1 MRITIYYIQA
11 FILLL
16 CSSVFAQKENYRF
29 INFGAKD
36 GLQDKV
42 VYNAAQDKKGYMWFA
57 TATGLYRYD
66 GHHFKYYRSS
76 IDKAGSNVANVLQAI
91 MCDDEGNLWLG
102 SLTTLQWFNP
112 AKNIFWQ
119 PDMNKAGNKQAA
131 SSYFYNFSKGKYTWC
146 STAKNFVYRFNKK
159 DSSFLSLAPNYPTGA
174 STTSLN
180 TVELGAYLYDIHPEG
195 IYVFDLNGKF
205 VNSAVHPAGDITNAS
220 YVASEN
226 AIYLPT
232 YTSGMLK
239 YDINTKKITDAFPSA
254 ATLKTNYLFSITNDD
269 EGNYYTGATSL
280 FIIKPGT
287 QEVLDFYSKDV
298 KNEFDFN
305 VSKIVNIFID
315 REKNKWFCSHNGL
328 SMMPWQNSQ
337 VKTILLKDE
346 KTGFTTEAFG
356 AYEEPFSKDIL
367 LINTTIRGIQ
377 TVNAKTG
384 QVNTVTI
391 NSEPNPALRIS
402 GLLVA
407 PDSTVY
413 ASGDNYFFKYNHK
426 DRLFVPYS
434 LKDQDGKPIRNAG
447 RNLSDNAGKIF
458 IASNNNGF
466 YIWHYSTNRLVH
478 YNKWDIIKTDS
489 AAKDNKIH
497 PCITDSKQNI
507 WFTGSNG
514 IYEYRQN
521 ENKYY
526 HHTPPGNAEVPVMGE
541 SQYIAEDKNGHIW
554 VATINNGLYELY
566 FDRGN
571 EVWKNYTVNSGIGL
585 PADYIR
591 KIKLNPADSSLW
603 LSNTAGLLKFDPV
616 HKQVISVLSVQN
628 GLFAEGGGYSFNI
641 FSDNRMVQL
650 YYGAANILDFNT
662 YKLNAFSPAVQ
673 FNSVKVLNEE
683 KLFSLETG
691 KQILSIRH
699 NQNFLQFEFAA
710 LVFNNANQ
718 NQYAYLLEGADKNWI
733 YSRQVNTASYSG
745 LKPGTYTFKVKA
757 ANNDGLWGNETVL
770 KIIISPP
777 FYARWWFIA
786 LCGLV
791 VGYVVY
797 TWNRLK
803 VGQAKK
809 EEKLKASFQQ
819 QIAETEMKALRAQM
833 NPHFIFNSLNS
844 IQKYILKNEHFEAS
858 QYLTKFSRLI
868 RLILDHSNQNTVLLS
883 SELEML
889 KLYIEMESLR
899 FDNKFDYT
907 ITTADD
913 LQPDTVEIPSMLIQ
927 PYVENAIWHGLLH
940 KESKGKLTLSFNT
953 DTGNK
958 LIVTVEDNGI
968 GREKAAELKSKQVLK
983 KKSYGMQITEDRIAI
998 INRIQ
1003 NIHAT
1008 AEVIDLKDEDGK
1020 ASGTKVM
1027 LHIPLKPLTA

>member
-1 MRITIYYIQA
+1 MRKALLHITFLVCYINK
-11 FILLL
+11 I
-16 CSSVFAQKENYRF
+16 VAQPDYYRF

-66 GHHFKYYRSS
+66 GHHFKYYRSP
-76 IDKAGSNVANVLQAI
+76 IDKAGSNISNIMQAI

-102 SLTTLQWFNP
+102 SLTTLQWYNP

-119 PDMNKAGNKQAA
+119 PDMNKAGNKQMA
-131 SSYFYNFSKGKYTWC
+131 SSYFYNFSKGKYIWC

-159 DSSFLSLAPNYPTGA
+159 DSSFLSLAPNYPAGA

-180 TVELGAYLYDIHPEG
+180 TVEAGGNLYDIHPEG
-195 IYVFDLNGKF
+195 IYVFDLEGKYIRTVAHAPGNINNGLYIAQDK
-205 VNSAVHPAGDITNAS
+205 T
-220 YVASEN
+220 
-226 AIYLPT
+226 IYLPT
-232 YTSGMLK
+232 YSNGMLQF
-239 YDINTKKITDAFPSA
+239 NLSTQQLTEAFSSTPV
-254 ATLKTNYLFSITNDD
+254 LKQSYLFSIAKNDD
-269 EGNYYTGATSL
+269 GSYY
-280 FIIKPGT
+280 IGT
-287 QEVLDFYSKDV
+287 TYLYHFNPARQEIFDFYSKEI
-298 KNEFDFN
+298 KNEFFFN
-305 VSKIVNIFID
+305 GSKVVCIFTD

-328 SMMPWQNSQ
+328 SMMPWQSSQ
-337 VKTILLKDE
+337 VKTVLLKDE
-346 KTGFTTEAFG
+346 NTGYFTEPLG
-356 AYEEPFSKDIL
+356 AYEEPVSKDIL
-367 LINTTIRGIQ
+367 ITTTTIRGLQ
-377 TVNAKTG
+377 TMNVKTG
-384 QVNTVTI
+384 QTGIVNAPSGT
-391 NSEPNPALRIS
+391 NPLLRIT
-402 GLLVA
+402 GLIVA
-407 PDSTVY
+407 PDSAIY
-413 ASGDNYFFKYNHK
+413 ASGENYFFKYNHK
-426 DRLFVPYS
+426 SRSMVPCV
-434 LKDQDGKPIRNAG
+434 LNDQDRKPIRNVG
-447 RNLSDNAGKIF
+447 RNVSDKAGKIF
-458 IASNNNGF
+458 ITSNNNGF
-466 YIWHYSTNRLVH
+466 YTWHYSTNRLVH
-478 YNKWDIIKTDS
+478 YNKWDVIKTDS
-489 AAKDNKIH
+489 AAKDNNIY
-497 PCITDSKQNI
+497 PCIADSKQNI

-514 IYEYRQN
+514 IYEFRQN

-526 HHTPPGNAEVPVMGE
+526 HHTPSGSADVPVMGE

-566 FDRGN
+566 YDDGK

-616 HKQVISVLSVQN
+616 RKQVVSVLNMQN
-628 GLFAEGGGYSFNI
+628 GLYAEGHGYSFNI
-641 FSDNRMVQL
+641 FPNNHLVQL
-650 YYGAANILDFNT
+650 YYGAANIIDLST
-662 YKLNAFSPAVQ
+662 YKQNSFGPEVQLNA
-673 FNSVKVLNEE
+673 VKVLNDE
-683 KLFSLETG
+683 KLFSLENG
-691 KQILSIRH
+691 KQVLSLRH
-699 NQNFLQFEFAA
+699 NQNYLQFEFAA

-718 NQYAYLLEGADKNWI
+718 NQYAYMLEGADKNWI

-770 KIIISPP
+770 KIIITPP

-791 VGYVVY
+791 AGSFVY
-797 TWNRLK
+797 AWNRFK

-868 RLILDHSNQNTVLLS
+868 RLILDHSNQNTVQLS

-889 KLYIEMESLR
+889 KLYVEMESLR
-899 FDNKFDYT
+899 FDNKFDYV

-913 LQPDTVEIPSMLIQ
+913 LQPDMVEIPSMLIQ

-940 KESKGKLTLSFNT
+940 KESKGKLTLSFNK
-953 DTGNK
+953 DAGNK
-958 LIVTVEDNGI
+958 LVVIVEDNGI

-1008 AEVIDLKDEDGK
+1008 AEVIDLKDGDGI
-1020 ASGTKVM
+1020 ATGTKVM
-1027 LHIPLKPLTA
+1027 LHIPLKSLTA